1 MFCGSLRDPLGNET
15 DLTAAELARIL
26 GGEVCSWNL
35 FEDGTN
41 YLANAFPRAY
51 AVAEWL
57 WSTRDVRDAPDA
69 MRRMHALRCL
79 LLGRGLMIAPAV
91 ESSVGGVN
99 AAENDQWGFCSQEV
113 VVHYNPMGV
122 LLGNAN

>member
-1 MFCGSLRDPLGNET
+1 MVDPLGNET
-15 DLTAAELARIL
+15 DLTAAELGRIL
-26 GGEVCSWNL
+26 GGEVCSWNP

-51 AVAEWL
+51 AVAERL
-57 WSTRDVRDAPDA
+57 WSARDVRDVPDA

-91 ESSVGGVN
+91 QSSVGGVDGAN
-99 AAENDQWGFCSQEV
+99 KPWGFCPQEV
-113 VVHYNPMGV
+113 TVHYNPKGWT
-122 LLGNAN
+122 LPSRQ